1 MRGLRRIGE
10 MRDFKA
16 YHLALSKSNFQ
27 KNQLALVRFFVKVS
41 RYDKVDFAFVL
52 VCGWYVKH
60 LASFRLV
67 CIGENL

>member
-52 VCGWYVKH
+52 VCGWYVEQ

-67 CIGENL
+67 CRGENL